1 MNVLT
6 QNAFWYAAA
15 GLVSACL
22 AVILTHLT
30 LESKRKPVFS
40 WLSWGAALVC
50 YFLFAWIGCTVT
62 GPQWWDDFIFFG
74 WMIFLPLP
82 CFFLYKE
89 PVSTKLFTV
98 VTVIFISNVG
108 SFLTGITTTAMIN
121 TIDPYG
127 EEGYLFLIPFTLMK
141 ALIAAIIGVIMVVF
155 VRRTM
160 IEVFNILSHKMGR
173 YVPIPF
179 IASFGFFCIVQ
190 IVQAVGLLPQTG
202 ILFVLF
208 YLIVCLIFGVMYWLI
223 FSNAL
228 WSSRAMKT
236 QAELNVARNI
246 QRDMLPCIF
255 PAFPER
261 NEFDIYATMEPA
273 KEVGGDFYD
282 FFLVDDRHLAIVI
295 SDVSGKGV
303 PAALFM
309 VIAKTLIKNQTQ
321 PGIPLGEVFTRVNDQ
336 LCENNGESMF
346 VTSFMG
352 VLDLDTRELTF
363 VNAGHNP
370 PLLRQGDEGFTFL
383 KTKPGF
389 VLAGLEGM
397 VYHEES
403 IQLHAGD
410 RIFLYTD
417 GVTEAINSSTE
428 LYGDDRLVEALNKS
442 PSLSPEQMLAA
453 VKTSMDAFTAGAEQF
468 DDITML
474 GLEVH

>member
-1 MNVLT
+1 MNILLS
-6 QNAFWYAAA
+6 NAFWYAAA

-22 AVILTHLT
+22 AVVLTHMT
-30 LESKRKPVFS
+30 LECKRKPVVP
-40 WLSWGAALVC
+40 WLSWGAALLC
-50 YFLFAWIGCTVT
+50 YFLFDWIGCTVT
-62 GPQWWDDFIFFG
+62 GPQWWDYFIFFG

-89 PVSTKLFTV
+89 PISTKLFTV

-108 SFLTGITTTAMIN
+108 SFLTGLTTTAMIS

-127 EEGYLFLIPFTLMK
+127 EVGYQFLIPFTLMK
-141 ALIAAIIGVIMVVF
+141 ALIAVIIGAILIVF
-155 VRRTM
+155 VRKTV

-202 ILFVLF
+202 MLFVLF
-208 YLIVCLIFGVMYWLI
+208 YLIICVVFGVMYWLI

-261 NEFDIYATMEPA
+261 DEFDVYASMEPA

-309 VIAKTLIKNQTQ
+309 VITKTLIKNQTQ

-336 LCENNGESMF
+336 LCENNGEGMF
-346 VTSFMG
+346 VTSFMA
-352 VLDLDTRELTF
+352 VLDLDTKLLTF

-370 PLLRQGDEGFTFL
+370 PLLRRSGEGFQFL
-383 KTKPGF
+383 RTKPGF

-397 VYHEES
+397 AYREDS
-403 IQLHAGD
+403 IQLSKGD
-410 RIFLYTD
+410 RLFLYTD
-417 GVTEAINSSTE
+417 GVTEAINASTE
-428 LYGDDRLVEALNKS
+428 LYGDDRLIQALNQAS
-442 PSLSPEQMLAA
+442 NLPLDQLLSG
-453 VKTSMDAFTAGAEQF
+453 VKASMDAFTAGAEQF

-474 GLEVH
+474 ALDVT

>member
-1 MNVLT
+1 M
-6 QNAFWYAAA
+6 
-15 GLVSACL
+15 
-22 AVILTHLT
+22 
-30 LESKRKPVFS
+30 
-40 WLSWGAALVC
+40 
-50 YFLFAWIGCTVT
+50 
-62 GPQWWDDFIFFG
+62 
-74 WMIFLPLP
+74 
-82 CFFLYKE
+82 
-89 PVSTKLFTV
+89 
-98 VTVIFISNVG
+98 
-108 SFLTGITTTAMIN
+108 
-121 TIDPYG
+121 
-127 EEGYLFLIPFTLMK
+127 
-141 ALIAAIIGVIMVVF
+141 F
-155 VRRTM
+155 VRKTV

-202 ILFVLF
+202 MLFVLF
-208 YLIVCLIFGVMYWLI
+208 YLIICVVFGVMYWLI

-261 NEFDIYATMEPA
+261 DEFDVYASMEPA

-309 VIAKTLIKNQTQ
+309 VITKTLIKNQTQ

-336 LCENNGESMF
+336 LCENNGEGMF
-346 VTSFMG
+346 VTSFMA
-352 VLDLDTRELTF
+352 VLDLDTKLLTF

-370 PLLRQGDEGFTFL
+370 PLLRRSGEGFQFL
-383 KTKPGF
+383 RTKPGF

-397 VYHEES
+397 AYREDS
-403 IQLHAGD
+403 IQLSKGD
-410 RIFLYTD
+410 RLFLYTD
-417 GVTEAINSSTE
+417 GVTEAINASTE
-428 LYGDDRLVEALNKS
+428 LYGDDRLIQALNQAS
-442 PSLSPEQMLAA
+442 NLPLDQLLSG
-453 VKTSMDAFTAGAEQF
+453 VKASMDAFTAGAEQF

-474 GLEVH
+474 ALDVT

>member
-1 MNVLT
+1 M
-6 QNAFWYAAA
+6 
-15 GLVSACL
+15 
-22 AVILTHLT
+22 
-30 LESKRKPVFS
+30 
-40 WLSWGAALVC
+40 
-50 YFLFAWIGCTVT
+50 
-62 GPQWWDDFIFFG
+62 
-74 WMIFLPLP
+74 
-82 CFFLYKE
+82 LYKE
-89 PVSTKLFTV
+89 PASTKLFTV

-108 SFLTGITTTAMIN
+108 SFLTGISTTALIS

-141 ALIAAIIGVIMVVF
+141 ALIAAIIGVVMVVF

-202 ILFVLF
+202 MLFVLF
-208 YLIVCLIFGVMYWLI
+208 YLIICLIFGVMYWLI

-246 QRDMLPCIF
+246 QHDMLPCIF

-261 NEFDIYATMEPA
+261 NEFDIYATMDPA

-321 PGIPLGEVFTRVNDQ
+321 PGVPLGEVFTRVNDQ
-336 LCENNGESMF
+336 LCENNGEGMF

-352 VLDLDTRELTF
+352 VLDLNTRELTF

-370 PLLRQGDEGFTFL
+370 PLLCRKGGGFEFL

-389 VLAGLEGM
+389 VLAGLENM
-397 VYHEES
+397 VYKEDS
-403 IQLHAGD
+403 IQLGAGD

-428 LYGDDRLVEALNKS
+428 LYGDDRLVAALNQDVN
-442 PSLSPEQMLAA
+442 LSPEQLLAA

-474 GLEVH
+474 ALEVH

>member
-62 GPQWWDDFIFFG
+62 GPQWWDYFIFFG

>member
-1 MNVLT
+1 M
-6 QNAFWYAAA
+6 
-15 GLVSACL
+15 
-22 AVILTHLT
+22 
-30 LESKRKPVFS
+30 
-40 WLSWGAALVC
+40 
-50 YFLFAWIGCTVT
+50 
-62 GPQWWDDFIFFG
+62 
-74 WMIFLPLP
+74 
-82 CFFLYKE
+82 
-89 PVSTKLFTV
+89 
-98 VTVIFISNVG
+98 
-108 SFLTGITTTAMIN
+108 
-121 TIDPYG
+121 
-127 EEGYLFLIPFTLMK
+127 
-141 ALIAAIIGVIMVVF
+141 
-155 VRRTM
+155 
-160 IEVFNILSHKMGR
+160 
-173 YVPIPF
+173 
-179 IASFGFFCIVQ
+179 Q

-202 ILFVLF
+202 MLFVLF
-208 YLIVCLIFGVMYWLI
+208 YLIICLIFGVMYWLI

-246 QRDMLPCIF
+246 QHDMLPCIF

-261 NEFDIYATMEPA
+261 NEFDIYATMDPA

-282 FFLVDDRHLAIVI
+282 FFLVDDHHLAIVI

-321 PGIPLGEVFTRVNDQ
+321 PGVPLGEVFTRVNDQ
-336 LCENNGESMF
+336 LCENNGEGMF

-352 VLDLDTRELTF
+352 VLDLNTRELTF

-370 PLLRQGDEGFTFL
+370 PLLCRKGGGFEFL

-389 VLAGLEGM
+389 VLAGLENM
-397 VYHEES
+397 VYKEDS
-403 IQLHAGD
+403 IQLGAGD

-428 LYGDDRLVEALNKS
+428 LYGDDRLVAALNQDVN
-442 PSLSPEQMLAA
+442 LSPEQLLAA

-474 GLEVH
+474 ALEVH

>member
-62 GPQWWDDFIFFG
+62 GPQWWDYFIFFG

-389 VLAGLEGM
+389 VLVGLEGM

>member
-6 QNAFWYAAA
+6 QNSFWYAAA
-15 GLVSACL
+15 GLVSALL
-22 AVILTHLT
+22 AVILTHVT
-30 LESKRKPVFS
+30 LESKRKPVFG
-40 WLSWGAALVC
+40 WLCWGVALVC

-62 GPQWWDDFIFFG
+62 TPQWWDYFIFFG
-74 WMIFLPLP
+74 WMILLPPP
-82 CFFLYKE
+82 CFLLYKE
-89 PVSTKLFTV
+89 PASTKLFTV

-108 SFLTGITTTAMIN
+108 SFLTGISTTALIS

-141 ALIAAIIGVIMVVF
+141 ALIAAIIGVVMVVF

-202 ILFVLF
+202 MLFVLF
-208 YLIVCLIFGVMYWLI
+208 YLIICLIFGVMYWLI

-246 QRDMLPCIF
+246 QHDMLPCIF

-261 NEFDIYATMEPA
+261 NEFDIYATMDPA

-282 FFLVDDRHLAIVI
+282 FFLVDDHHLAIVI

-321 PGIPLGEVFTRVNDQ
+321 PGVPLGEVFTRVNDQ
-336 LCENNGESMF
+336 LCENNGEGMF

-352 VLDLDTRELTF
+352 VLDLNTRELTF

-370 PLLRQGDEGFTFL
+370 PLLCRKGGGFEFL

-389 VLAGLEGM
+389 VLAGLENM
-397 VYHEES
+397 IYKEDS
-403 IQLHAGD
+403 IQLGAGD

-428 LYGDDRLVEALNKS
+428 LYGDDRLVAALNQDVN
-442 PSLSPEQMLAA
+442 LSPEQLLAA

-474 GLEVH
+474 ALEVH